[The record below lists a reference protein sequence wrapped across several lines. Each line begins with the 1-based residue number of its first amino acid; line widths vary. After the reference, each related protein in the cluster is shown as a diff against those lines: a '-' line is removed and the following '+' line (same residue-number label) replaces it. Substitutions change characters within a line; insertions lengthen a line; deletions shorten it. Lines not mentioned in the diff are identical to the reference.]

1 MLVVLFVGVPMP
13 ASAQHSQ
20 GYFIFSVIFC
30 CLLHLCVLRFC
41 YCSVLATLCLPHC
54 AYPTVHRLLHCALHA
69 ALCLACPTIHR
80 LPHSIKLDPLCLTIS
95 TIPYLYQCFLLF
107 LSCPTVPCSP
117 LLLLFPTPFHLLRCC
132 LNSSNCR
139 RSGTAATDVAASF
152 IFRRQ
157 IAAADAAQIF
167 QG

>member
-1 MLVVLFVGVPMP
+1 MLVVLFVGVPTP

-41 YCSVLATLCLPHC
+41 YCSVLATLCLVC
-54 AYPTVHRLLHCALHA
+54 PTVLCMLHCA
-69 ALCLACPTIHR
+69 CPSIHR
-80 LPHSIKLDPLCLTIS
+80 LPHSIKLDPLCLTIP
-95 TIPYLYQCFLLF
+95 TVPCLYHCFILSLLF
-107 LSCPTVPCSP
+107 LSCPPVPCSP

-139 RSGTAATDVAASF
+139 RSGSAATDVAASF

-157 IAAADAAQIF
+157 IAAAADAAQIF